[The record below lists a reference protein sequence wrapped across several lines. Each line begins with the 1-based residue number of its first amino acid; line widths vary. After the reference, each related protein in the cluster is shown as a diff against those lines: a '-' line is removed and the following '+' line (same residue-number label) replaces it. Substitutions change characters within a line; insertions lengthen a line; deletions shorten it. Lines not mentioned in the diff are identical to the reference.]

1 MKEMRRDSMSEELLQ
16 RNLLKNPAK
25 IGKWDFYNI
34 VTGKQ
39 IGRAHV

>member
-1 MKEMRRDSMSEELLQ
+1 MAEPEKPFIDGHSNFQNFDAFLEL
-16 RNLLKNPAK
+16 
-25 IGKWDFYNI
+25 GGNI